1 MRIDGGDR
9 DSEQLGGWGRTDEWD
24 PLVSGPERWDGLW
37 AVAGL
42 RLLRARER
50 REKEAG
56 LRPSCYFF
64 DRSNFLVL
72 FQLLRA
78 ILQPFG
84 VSKIFEEL
92 GKIVSGLPNILEG
105 PHVFVLKI

>member
-1 MRIDGGDR
+1 MGFC
-9 DSEQLGGWGRTDEWD
+9 WAA
-24 PLVSGPERWDGLW
+24 
-37 AVAGL
+37 AVA
-42 RLLRARER
+42 ARER
-50 REKEAG
+50 GKGEKLGCGPVE
-56 LRPSCYFF
+56 CFF

-78 ILQPFG
+78 ILQPLG
-84 VSKIFEEL
+84 VSKIIEEL